1 MKTADGP
8 GAGEVGGP
16 EALATWTQRFHWNG
30 GMGAQLKRAKGVRQG
45 KGEMASV
52 DNTGEVLQGLREQRV
67 ELELRGDVEFEEVH
81 LRRWVREW
89 PVC

>member
-1 MKTADGP
+1 
-8 GAGEVGGP
+8 
-16 EALATWTQRFHWNG
+16 
-30 GMGAQLKRAKGVRQG
+30 MGAQLKRAKGVRQG
-45 KGEMASV
+45 KGEMANV

-67 ELELRGDVEFEEVH
+67 ELERGDVEFKEVH